1 MLQLLQNLG
10 DGATTLAAVPSPGPA
25 PGRLLIRTHCSLVS
39 AGTERMLVDFGKAG
53 WLGKARQ
60 QPEKVR
66 AVLNK
71 VRSEGALATW
81 RAIRSKLEQPIPL
94 GYCQVGTV
102 VDAGGAVGMSPG
114 QRVISN
120 GPHSEVVSVAHGLCA
135 PVPDGVSDEAAA
147 FTPLAAIA
155 WEGIQLLAPARG
167 DRVIVTGLGLI
178 GQLAVRILVAQG
190 CRVLGF
196 DPASE
201 RRELAARHGA
211 ELPPASVDPVA
222 AAMAWSEGAGVAGV
236 LITAS
241 AASNEIVSQAA
252 RSCRY
257 RGKVVL
263 VGVVGLALNRAD
275 FYRHEVSFQVSCSYG
290 RRSPQLPGSAQANF
304 RAILGWMVE
313 GRLAVAD
320 LITHR
325 FDFGAAASA
334 YAALSDR
341 RALGL
346 LLSYGKSGGS
356 GDGEPDSSSALLAR
370 SVRFPTRPTDPRAS
384 MVAVVG
390 AGNFAFRTLLPA
402 LAGQTPPPTLVAIV
416 SSQGAPA
423 FLAARKF
430 GASCAS
436 TDEAAAFDDPAV
448 EAVFLTTRHDAHAA
462 QAVAA
467 LQAGKHVWV
476 EKPLAL
482 REEELV
488 ELETAARKA
497 GKVLFVGFNR
507 RFAPMAVAL
516 RNALRQRPGPYR
528 FVMTVNAGRLDPDH
542 WTLDPAIGGG
552 RIVGEACHFVDLMRS
567 FAGAPI
573 ADVRCV
579 RRDTDGQDGGA
590 FELTFN
596 NGCTGLI
603 DYRTDLPSY
612 QPKERIEATGPK
624 GISAEIL
631 NWGRLR
637 STGLDGLKAG
647 GWGSSVPRK
656 GHPEAGKAFLAGI
669 ERGVSPVPL
678 EEILEVSRWSIAMQ
692 GMKLGAAETREHPV
706 AHLADRE

>member
-10 DGATTLAAVPSPGPA
+10 DGTTTLAAVPAPGPA
-25 PGRLLIRTHCSLVS
+25 AGRLLIRTHCSLVS

-81 RAIRSKLEQPIPL
+81 RAIQSKLEQPIPL
-94 GYCQVGTV
+94 GYCQAGTV
-102 VDAGGAVGMSPG
+102 VDAGGARGMSPG

-120 GPHSEVVSVAHGLCA
+120 GPHAEVVSVAQGLCA
-135 PVPDGVSDEAAA
+135 SVPDAVSDEAAA

-211 ELPPASVDPVA
+211 DLPPVGAEPVA
-222 AAMAWSEGAGVAGV
+222 AAMAWSGGEGVAGV

-241 AASNEIVSQAA
+241 ASSNGIVSQAA

-304 RAILGWMVE
+304 RAILGWMAE

-341 RALGL
+341 RALGI

-356 GDGEPDSSSALLAR
+356 GDGEPDASSALLAR
-370 SVRFPTRPTDPRAS
+370 SVRFPTRPADPRAPV
-384 MVAVVG
+384 VAVVG

-402 LAGQTPPPTLVAIV
+402 LAGQTPPPLAAIV

-467 LQAGKHVWV
+467 LRAGKHVWV

-482 REEELV
+482 REAELA
-488 ELETAARKA
+488 ELETVTRAT

-507 RFAPMAVAL
+507 RFAPMAVGL
-516 RNALRQRPGPYR
+516 RDALRQRPGPYR

-542 WTLDPAIGGG
+542 WTLDPVAGGG

-596 NGCTGLI
+596 NGCSGLI
-603 DYRTDLPSY
+603 DYRTDLPSHL
-612 QPKERIEATGPK
+612 PKERIEVTGPA

-637 STGLDGLKAG
+637 SNGLGGLSE
-647 GWGSSVPRK
+647 GSFWNSAPRK
-656 GHPEAGKAFLAGI
+656 GHPEAVKAFLSAVQG
-669 ERGVSPVPL
+669 GGAPVPL
-678 EEILEVSRWSIAMQ
+678 EELIEVSRWSIRMQ
-692 GMKLGAAETREHPV
+692 GMSGGVGELSE
-706 AHLADRE
+706 